1 MIELLCMKQR
11 VLSSFY
17 IAIPMTIL
25 ALVSLQLGFAQVASS
40 TNYQLQSDSINF
52 GGGLSTSTNYTQEST
67 FGEIGTGRASSTNY
81 QLRAGY
87 QQMQQVYIAIT
98 PAADVVM
105 SPSLGGLTG
114 GTSNGSSS
122 VIVTTDNPAGYYLTY
137 QASGTPAM
145 RSPLD
150 SIDDYAQGVDADY
163 AFAVVSNEARF
174 GFSPSGADI
183 TSYFKD
189 NGALCGVGTLDTALA
204 CWVGFASDGA
214 TTIAE
219 GTDANH
225 PNGATTTIHFRV
237 GVGSGAGILDG
248 LYTATTTLTALPL

>member
-1 MIELLCMKQR
+1 MKQR

-52 GGGLSTSTNYTQEST
+52 GGGLSTSTNYSQEST

-87 QQMQQVYIAIT
+87 QQMQESYIALS
-98 PAADVVM
+98 PAADVTM

-114 GTSNGSSS
+114 GTSNGSTT
-122 VIVTTDNPAGYYLTY
+122 VTVTTDNPAGYYLTY
-137 QASGTPAM
+137 EASSSPAM
-145 RSPLD
+145 QSPFD
-150 SIDDYAQGVDADY
+150 SIDDYDEGADADF
-163 AFAVVSNEARF
+163 AFAVVANEARF
-174 GFSPSGADI
+174 GFSPSGSDI
-183 TSYFKD
+183 APAFKD
-189 NGALCGVGTLDTALA
+189 NGALCGGGGVLDTSLA
-204 CWVGFASDGA
+204 CWAGLSTSPITIAEASGANHPDGVA
-214 TTIAE
+214 TTI
-219 GTDANH
+219 N
-225 PNGATTTIHFRV
+225 FRV